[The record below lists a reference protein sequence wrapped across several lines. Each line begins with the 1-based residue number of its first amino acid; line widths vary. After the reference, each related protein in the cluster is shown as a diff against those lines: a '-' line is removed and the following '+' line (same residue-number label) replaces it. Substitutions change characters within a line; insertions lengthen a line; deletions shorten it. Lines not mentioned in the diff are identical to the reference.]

1 MPMGPAFSGL
11 VVVVV
16 GAVAMAMAMAMY
28 ELFLKASRSR
38 MFSTTLSQPIVTAL
52 AG

>member
-16 GAVAMAMAMAMY
+16 GAVALARALAMY
-28 ELFLKASRSR
+28 ELFLEG
-38 MFSTTLSQPIVTAL
+38 QPIEDVQHDYCRNRL
-52 AG
+52 LPL

>member
-28 ELFLKASRSR
+28 ELFLEG
-38 MFSTTLSQPIVTAL
+38 QPSEDVQHDACRNRL
-52 AG
+52 LPL

>member
-16 GAVAMAMAMAMY
+16 GAVAMAMAMY
-28 ELFLKASRSR
+28 ELFLEG
-38 MFSTTLSQPIVTAL
+38 QPIEDVQHDYCRNRL
-52 AG
+52 LPL

>member
-28 ELFLKASRSR
+28 ELFLEG
-38 MFSTTLSQPIVTAL
+38 QPIEDVQHDYCRNRL
-52 AG
+52 LPL